1 MAGLDKLREVGRR
14 IKAAESSGPVRFVT
28 GVTTAAPASGWIT
41 VDVGAQVI
49 KASIPGS
56 FRAALAE
63 GQSVRMSVQ
72 GTLYTVDS
80 VLSALPT
87 PTVEDTLPDPEYLVD
102 AGFSMSGFSAPDVV
116 LTNYAEYVAEHLI
129 ATNALLR
136 EIRQALIN
144 QGLIQ

>member
-1 MAGLDKLREVGRR
+1 MSGREKLRQVGRL
-14 IKAAESSGPVRFVT
+14 IKVAESSGPVRFVT

-63 GQSVRMSVQ
+63 GQNVRMSVQ

-87 PTVEDTLPDPEYLVD
+87 PTVEDTLPDPEYLID
-102 AGFSMSGFSAPDVV
+102 AGYSMAGFTAQDVV
-116 LTNYAEYVAEHLI
+116 LTNYIEYVAEHLI
-129 ATNALLR
+129 ETNALLR
-136 EIRQALIN
+136 QIRDALIA

>member
-1 MAGLDKLREVGRR
+1 MSGREKLRQVGRL
-14 IKAAESSGPVRFVT
+14 IKVAESSGPVRFVT

-63 GQSVRMSVQ
+63 GQNVRMSVQ

-87 PTVEDTLPDPEYLVD
+87 PTVEDTLPDPEYLID
-102 AGFSMSGFSAPDVV
+102 AGYSMAGFTAQDVV
-116 LTNYAEYVAEHLI
+116 LTNYSEYVAEHLI
-129 ATNALLR
+129 ETNALLR
-136 EIRQALIN
+136 QIRDALIA